1 MCLKIQSLANV
12 TEPKRKRTAQAE
24 KSRSSKQRKRQPRK
38 EKLPEELSQTG
49 NRKMKS
55 TKTASLSLPSSEKD
69 CLTIPVMAYS
79 QPLNQSA
86 TLPTVPSTIP
96 ITDCPLINTTNV
108 LLDPLDIGI
117 DTFNNIISLSIPNT
131 PASVNE
137 HILKYLFSRILKNQL
152 ASFIKP
158 LTPQNIIEVTTSVLQ
173 SLDLLENPTS

>member
-12 TEPKRKRTAQAE
+12 KESKRKRTAQAE
-24 KSRSSKQRKRQPRK
+24 KCPSSKQRKRQPRNA
-38 EKLPEELSQTG
+38 KLPEELSQTG
-49 NRKMKS
+49 TRKPKS
-55 TKTASLSLPSSEKD
+55 RKTASLSLPSSVKD

-79 QPLNQSA
+79 QPLNQSV
-86 TLPTVPSTIP
+86 TLPTAPSTIST
-96 ITDCPLINTTNV
+96 IECSSINSTNV
-108 LLDPLDIGI
+108 LHDPFEIGI

-137 HILKYLFSRILKNQL
+137 HILKYLFSTTLKNQL

-173 SLDLLENPTS
+173 SLDLLENPTL

>member
-1 MCLKIQSLANV
+1 MCLKIQSLANAK
-12 TEPKRKRTAQAE
+12 EPKRKRTAQAE
-24 KSRSSKQRKRQPRK
+24 KCQSSKQRKRQPRK
-38 EKLPEELSQTG
+38 AKQPGELSQTG
-49 NRKMKS
+49 TRKMKS
-55 TKTASLSLPSSEKD
+55 RKTSSLSLPSSEKD

-86 TLPTVPSTIP
+86 TLPTAPLTISTI
-96 ITDCPLINTTNV
+96 DCSLINTTNV
-108 LLDPLDIGI
+108 LLDPFDTGI

-137 HILKYLFSRILKNQL
+137 HILKYLFSRTLKNQL